1 MNNTDKVLVALR
13 RIIRATDLYS
23 KRLSKNSGLT
33 APQLLLLQTIQRLG
47 AGIAINMI
55 SKEINLSQATVT
67 SIIDRLEARELVRR
81 ERSNIDKRKVNVVL
95 TNAGTELIKEAPTP
109 LQGNFIRRFQNL
121 QDWEQ
126 SSILSSLQQM
136 AYMMDAE
143 EIDAS
148 PVLDLGAIDRA
159 DNQEIL

>member
-1 MNNTDKVLVALR
+1 MDNTDEVLVALR

-23 KRLSKNSGLT
+23 KRLNKDSGLT
-33 APQLLLLQTIQRLG
+33 APQLLLLQTIQRMG

-55 SKEINLSQATVT
+55 SKEVNLSQATVT
-67 SIIDRLEARELVRR
+67 SIIDRLEARKLVKR
-81 ERSNIDKRKVNVVL
+81 ERSNVDKRKVNVVL
-95 TNAGTELIKEAPTP
+95 TETGIELIKEAPTP
-109 LQGNFIRRFQNL
+109 LQDHFIQRFQNL

-126 SSILSSLQQM
+126 SSILSSLQRV

-148 PVLDLGAIDRA
+148 PVLDVGAIDREGS
-159 DNQEIL
+159 NQS